1 LKWLTISSHSF
12 MYKKKPKETQMEI
25 ACSAS
30 RVVDV
35 HVSSARYEAHLG
47 GPSDHGVGGATQR
60 CKHDDD
66 VRQVRSVVSLQCRPS
81 KREVRDSLVLC
92 FDDQNSSN
100 YERDHHPNPRNS

>member
-1 LKWLTISSHSF
+1 
-12 MYKKKPKETQMEI
+12 MYKKKPKEIQMEI

-66 VRQVRSVVSLQCRPS
+66 VRASAQRSLAAMSAFETRG
-81 KREVRDSLVLC
+81 
-92 FDDQNSSN
+92 
-100 YERDHHPNPRNS
+100 PRLARAVF